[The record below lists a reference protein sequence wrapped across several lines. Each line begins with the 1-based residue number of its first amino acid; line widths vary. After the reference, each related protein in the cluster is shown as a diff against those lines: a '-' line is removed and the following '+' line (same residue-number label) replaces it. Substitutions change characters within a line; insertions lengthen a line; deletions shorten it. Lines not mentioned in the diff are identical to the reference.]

1 MIRIILIDKTCS
13 VHISISRLTKVL
25 VSKHLVLKANQH
37 FFHVVFALPVGENM
51 KLRWLNSAILLVDAG
66 KVNL

>member
-25 VSKHLVLKANQH
+25 VSKHLVLEANQH
-37 FFHVVFALPVGENM
+37 FFHVVIALPVSKNM
-51 KLRWLNSAILLVDAG
+51 ELRRLNSAILLVDAG
-66 KVNL
+66 QVNL